1 MKTTV
6 LVLSLLL
13 LPTLLLAVGGYD
25 PLDELAPPQDAR
37 GYVFGAALT
46 AVPGNS
52 GYYPGGGGLL
62 ATYTT
67 GSRVSASYAM
77 PTTAETAMNRQ
88 SLGVIYPITGL
99 VRLGTVSFD
108 LRRSDSGLIDGYD
121 GYGNPDGSTWR
132 DSSTALVL
140 GWSIGLGTKVIL
152 PDNAGVSLE
161 EELKATLD
169 TPESETTDD
178 DGEID
183 EYIEEYIEEY
193 EEASDWIIEV
203 PEYRP
208 TYYLGLG
215 IKIYSCNLGEA
226 GDQGFG
232 LDLGLAVPLIW
243 ETLYLAAGVE
253 NLFQPNIQLYDVRSL
268 GQRRIHGGVSVL
280 TSGMTIA
287 AGVIAD
293 LHGNL
298 DYSGAIEYGIE
309 EFASL
314 RLGYHGDLDG
324 RSEIRAGLGVY
335 LGKLSVDLAAGFKAA
350 GLGQSMQATLGWLF

>member
-1 MKTTV
+1 MKPNI
-6 LVLSLLL
+6 SAFLLL
-13 LPTLLLAVGGYD
+13 LLAPTLLLAAGGYD
-25 PLDELAPPQDAR
+25 PLDELSPPQDAR

-52 GYYPGGGGLL
+52 SYYPGGGGLL
-62 ATYTT
+62 ATYTA
-67 GSRVSASYAM
+67 GSRVAASYTM
-77 PTTAETAMNRQ
+77 PTTAEMAMNRQ
-88 SLGVIYPITGL
+88 SLGVTYPITGL
-99 VRLGTVSFD
+99 VRLGTVSLD

-121 GYGNPDGSTWR
+121 GYGTPDGSTWR

-152 PDNAGVSLE
+152 PDGNRVSLE
-161 EELKATLD
+161 DELEAALNV
-169 TPESETTDD
+169 PESDNA
-178 DGEID
+178 DGD
-183 EYIEEYIEEY
+183 EIEEYIEDY
-193 EEASDWIIEV
+193 EEASDWVIEV

-232 LDLGLAVPLIW
+232 MDLGLAVPVIW
-243 ETLYLAAGVE
+243 ETLYLAAGIE

-268 GQRRIHGGVSVL
+268 GQRRIHGGVSFL
-280 TSGMTIA
+280 TEGMTLA

-293 LHGNL
+293 FHGNL
-298 DYSGAIEYGIE
+298 DYSGALEYSIGEI
-309 EFASL
+309 AAL

-324 RSEIRAGLGVY
+324 QSEVRAGLGLY
-335 LGKLSVDLAAGFKAA
+335 LGKLSLDLAAGFLNT
-350 GLGQSMQATLGWLF
+350 GLGQSMQATLGYMF

>member
-1 MKTTV
+1 MKNTA
-6 LVLSLLL
+6 LVLSLFL
-13 LPTLLLAVGGYD
+13 LPTLLLAAGGYD
-25 PLDELAPPQDAR
+25 PLDELSPPQDAR

-52 GYYPGGGGLL
+52 SYYPGGGGLL

-67 GSRVSASYAM
+67 GSRATASYAM
-77 PTTAETAMNRQ
+77 PTTAETPMNRQ
-88 SLGVIYPITGL
+88 SIGVTYPITGL
-99 VRLGTVSFD
+99 VRLGTVSLD

-121 GYGNPDGSTWR
+121 EYGTPDGSTWR

-152 PDNAGVSLE
+152 PDNGGVSLE
-161 EELKATLD
+161 EEHQAALD
-169 TPESETTDD
+169 TPEGDD
-178 DGEID
+178 TNGDGE
-183 EYIEEYIEEY
+183 IEEYIEEY
-193 EEASDWIIEV
+193 EEASDWVIEV

-243 ETLYLAAGVE
+243 ETLYLAAGIE

-268 GQRRIHGGVSVL
+268 GQRRIHGGVSFL
-280 TSGMTIA
+280 AGGMTIA

-293 LHGNL
+293 FHGNL
-298 DYSGAIEYGIE
+298 DYSGAVEYGIGE
-309 EFASL
+309 IVAL
-314 RLGYHGDLDG
+314 RVGYHGDLSE
-324 RSEIRAGLGVY
+324 RSEIRTGLGLY
-335 LGKLSVDLAAGFKAA
+335 LGKLSLDLAAGFLEA
-350 GLGQSMQATLGWLF
+350 GLGQSMQATLGYTF